1 MMGKQL
7 ADFVTKVAD
16 NKQAEDI
23 VTLDMREISTMSDF
37 FVICH
42 GSSDRQVQSI
52 ARDIKDQANKKGVVV
67 RRIEGFESARWVL
80 IDLGDVIAHIFHR
93 DDRDYY
99 KLEKLWGDAP
109 REVFEGE
116 SAINV

>member
-1 MMGKQL
+1 MGKQL
-7 ADFVTKVAD
+7 ADFVSKVAD
-16 NKQAEDI
+16 SKQAEDI
-23 VTLDMREISTMSDF
+23 VTLDMRELSTMSDF

-42 GSSDRQVQSI
+42 GNSDRQVQSI
-52 ARDIKDQANKKGVVV
+52 ARDIKDQANKEGVMV
-67 RRIEGFESARWVL
+67 RRMEGFESARWVL

-109 REVFEGE
+109 QGVFEGE